1 MMQMKTCEDLSLVMT
16 NMSLQNKLI
25 LSFSHYVQSTIIEI
39 HTPSMLLWINFRGI
53 SSILDFLVPNAS
65 VFFFFAHR
73 TCLLPLS

>member
-1 MMQMKTCEDLSLVMT
+1 MKMCEDLSLMMT
-16 NMSLQNKLI
+16 NMSRRNKLI

-65 VFFFFAHR
+65 EFFFSPAGPVC
-73 TCLLPLS
+73 CLYPSP